1 MKHSDNVRFI
11 VLKADRLI
19 VFLQRPPRTKRTL
32 PETRNEIETKWM
44 GYVEVPCVCV
54 FVFVCSR
61 ETRSHDS
68 AWIHICSLFVFLP
81 T

>member
-1 MKHSDNVRFI
+1 MNNSDNVRFI

-19 VFLQRPPRTKRTL
+19 VLQQRPPRNKRTL

-44 GYVEVPCVCV
+44 GDVEGLCVC
-54 FVFVCSR
+54 VFVCSR
-61 ETRSHDS
+61 ETHSHDS
-68 AWIHICSLFVFLP
+68 ARIHICSLFVFLP